1 MASRYLIGI
10 DLGTTN
16 SVVAY
21 IDTQNIDDVRCTIR
35 VFPVPQSVGHGEVR
49 TLPALPSFLYFPT
62 EDELS
67 AGAVSATWDEDPP
80 MVTGVLAREQG
91 ALIPSR
97 RSFGALPHAS
107 ARRLEWRNW
116 D

>member
-1 MASRYLIGI
+1 VVSRYLIGI

-21 IDTQNIDDVRCTIR
+21 IDTQKVVDAGFPIC
-35 VFPVPQSVGHGEVR
+35 VFPIPQLVGQGEVR
-49 TLPALPSFLYFPT
+49 ALPALPSFLYFPT

-67 AGAVSATWDEDPP
+67 AGAVSATWDDDPP

-91 ALIPSR
+91 ALVPPRQDPAGPS
-97 RSFGALPHAS
+97 
-107 ARRLEWRNW
+107 
-116 D
+116 